1 MRDALARLTIG
12 MFVMAGLL
20 CVPPAFA
27 RDAAPLDADP
37 ALEARVMAVAE
48 ELRCLVCQNETIAAS
63 HADLAADLR
72 KQIRT
77 QLAQGRSESQIL
89 DYMVARYGEFVR
101 YRPAFNAMTALLWAG
116 PFVLLAMAM
125 GAWWMQMR
133 RRPREAVPTE
143 LSEAEAARLRELL
156 SDGARR

>member
-1 MRDALARLTIG
+1 MRDALARLAIG
-12 MFVMAGLL
+12 MFIIAGLL
-20 CVPPAFA
+20 AAPLALA

-63 HADLAADLR
+63 HADLAVDLR
-72 KQIRT
+72 TQIRT
-77 QLAQGRSESQIL
+77 QLAQGRSEAQIL

-116 PFVLLAMAM
+116 PFVLLAVTIV
-125 GAWWMQMR
+125 AWWLQMR
-133 RRPREAVPTE
+133 RRPREVVAAA
-143 LSEAEAARLRELL
+143 LSDAEAARLRQLL
-156 SDGARR
+156 GESA

>member
-1 MRDALARLTIG
+1 MRDAVARFATI
-12 MFVMAGLL
+12 MAIFTGLL
-20 CVPPAFA
+20 TSQPVFA

-37 ALEARVMAVAE
+37 ALEVRVMAVAE

-63 HADLAADLR
+63 HADLAVDLR

-77 QLAQGRSESQIL
+77 QLAQGRNEAQIL

-116 PFVLLAMAM
+116 PFVLLAMAI
-125 GAWWMQMR
+125 GAWWLQMR

-143 LSEAEAARLRELL
+143 LSEAEAARLRQLL
-156 SDGARR
+156 GDGAKP